1 MSGFMYRFVAVV
13 FLLLLANRLL
23 AQDAKHEE
31 DGAPNCTL
39 AEQIMSSNTG
49 EKVGDCPILEG
60 MEAFQLREDIV
71 LTERL
76 PAITSYFI
84 IDGNGH
90 TISGDNMFRI
100 FKVDGG
106 KLTILNLHLRD
117 GSAEL
122 GSAISVVAG
131 GRLLIE
137 DSTLENCS
145 AGSGTIFIRYG
156 TLHINRSNFL
166 SNTADRGGAIYN
178 AAAGEIVVSHSRLE
192 YNSARRGGAIYHY
205 LGKGVIAN
213 SSFRYNQASERGGAI
228 YSAHAGLQISHSAFS
243 QNIAG
248 IGGAIHSG
256 GTYLSVFG
264 STIELNRSLEDG
276 AGIYV
281 ANEEVFIRESS
292 FKGNVASQRGGGI
305 FVKNGTLI
313 VSKSDF
319 SYNAS
324 LIGPAIYLEESSAMS
339 IDTNYADNS
348 GVDSAEQLY
357 GVESEIDYF

>member
-1 MSGFMYRFVAVV
+1 MFIFLSRCLGLLVV
-13 FLLLLANRLL
+13 LSLAFAAF
-23 AQDAKHEE
+23 AQDTSPEGTPE
-31 DGAPNCTL
+31 STCTL
-39 AEQIMSSNTG
+39 AEQITSSNTDT
-49 EKVGDCPILEG
+49 KVGACPILEG
-60 MEAFQLREDIV
+60 MEAFQLRDDIV

-76 PAITSYFI
+76 PTITSYFI

-106 KLTILNLHLRD
+106 KLTILNLHMRD

-131 GRLLIE
+131 GRLLVE

-213 SSFRYNQASERGGAI
+213 SSFRYNQASESGGAI

-248 IGGAIHSG
+248 IGGAIDSR

-292 FKGNVASQRGGGI
+292 FKGNVASQRGGGV

-324 LIGPAIYLEESSAMS
+324 LIGPAIYLEGSSATL
-339 IDTNYADNS
+339 IDTDYTYNS
-348 GVDSAEQLY
+348 GADSAEQLY
-357 GVESEIDYF
+357 GLESEIDYY

>member
-1 MSGFMYRFVAVV
+1 MLILISKCAVLI
-13 FLLLLANRLL
+13 LLLIVTVSPL
-23 AQDAKHEE
+23 AQDDNDEE
-31 DGAPNCTL
+31 NSEASCTL

-106 KLTILNLHLRD
+106 KLTILNLHMRD

-145 AGSGTIFIRYG
+145 AYSGTIFIRYG

-205 LGKGVIAN
+205 VGKGVIAN

-243 QNIAG
+243 QNIAET
-248 IGGAIHSG
+248 GGAIDSR

-281 ANEEVFIRESS
+281 ANEEIFIRESS
-292 FKGNVASQRGGGI
+292 FKGNVASQRGGGV
-305 FVKNGTLI
+305 FANRGTLI

-319 SYNAS
+319 RNNAS
-324 LIGPAIYLEESSAMS
+324 HTGPGIYMEESSAMI
-339 IDTNYADNS
+339 IDTDFTGNSAADS
-348 GVDSAEQLY
+348 DEQLY
-357 GVESEIDYF
+357 GVESEMKYY